1 MQFSISNNPLLRNK
15 FKFQLIL
22 IFIINILINENI
34 FGQITVTYNYTGT
47 SQSWTVPPCVT
58 SITITAAGAD
68 GGGAAGGNGAVLSGT
83 LAVTP
88 GQVFQINVG
97 GSGGTGASSGG
108 YNGGGTGRG
117 ANSAANQSGGGGG
130 ATSISVSPFALA
142 NRILVAAGG
151 GGFGGGTTDAAGGAG
166 GCATGTT
173 GVASYGGGG
182 TGGTQSAGG
191 AGGNPWGSGSVGSS
205 GSLGTG
211 AGGATDNCYNYAP
224 GGGGGGGYYG
234 GGSGGADCFSGAP
247 YGGGGGG
254 GGSSLIPAGIGC
266 TSGTNNGPGYLT
278 ISYTAAVGTATATNT
293 GPYCVG
299 ATIQL
304 NASSGTSY
312 SWSGPNS
319 FTSTLQNPTIPLSS
333 ISNSGVYTVVVN
345 NIGCLS
351 TATTT
356 VVINALPIVN
366 AGNDQTVC
374 AGTTTTLNAS
384 GATTYSWNNG
394 INNNVSF
401 TQAVGTIIYTV
412 TGTTSGCTNTDQVTV
427 VVNPIPVIDAGQD
440 VSICTGSSATLTAS
454 GATTYSWS
462 PNGQITASI
471 TESPILT
478 SIYTVTGTTLGCSS
492 SDAVQIIILP
502 NALINAGPDVNLCE
516 GFSSVLSASGGA
528 TYSWDNGIGIGN
540 NVSITPN
547 STATYTVIGT
557 DALGCIGTDDITITV
572 NPLPTIGAGIDQ
584 AVCDGS
590 SVTLSGVGASTYTWD
605 NGVTD
610 AVAFLPLATA
620 IYTVTGT
627 DINGCINTDQVTVTV
642 NIIPVVDAGI
652 TQTICD
658 GGSVTL
664 SGSGASTYTWDNGV
678 TDGIVFS
685 PIATLNY
692 TVTGT
697 TVAGCTS
704 TDQVIVTVNP
714 LPIVEAGLDQ
724 TVCFGTS
731 VILNGAGAST
741 YTWTNGIT
749 NNIGFTPVVG
759 TLTYTVTGTSING
772 CESTDIMNVNV
783 NPLPSVNG
791 GLNQSVCAGT
801 AVTLT
806 GTGAATYTWNNGITN
821 GLAFTPISTATY
833 TVTGTSA
840 AGCENT
846 DQVLVTVNPI
856 PAVFAGNDVT
866 FCAGQTLIFSGSG
879 AATYTWDNGITNG
892 VAFTP
897 PSGATTYT
905 VTGTSA
911 AGCIN
916 TDQVVSTIVPI
927 PVVSFT
933 PDITSGCVPLSVNF
947 TNTTANSANCVWTIS
962 DGTILT
968 GCGTVANTFTQA
980 GCFDITLTTTL
991 TNGCVA
997 TLTSLNMICV
1007 EALPI
1012 AAFSPSTSTINEENS
1027 IIQFQNNTINGS
1039 TYTWNFGDNS
1049 PTSSN
1054 ENPSHDYT
1062 GAEVGN
1068 YTVTLIA
1075 LSPFG
1080 CSDTAT
1086 SIIQLQEDLIYF
1098 IPNTFTPDQD
1108 AHNPTFQP
1116 IFTAGFDPF
1125 DFNLLIFNRWGE
1137 IIFESH
1143 NAEIG
1148 WDGTYRSGGKLVQ
1161 DGVYS
1166 WKIEFKT
1173 TKNDERKIAVG
1184 HVNVLK

>member
-1 MQFSISNNPLLRNK
+1 MQFSISKNPLLRNK
-15 FKFQLIL
+15 FKFQIIL

-68 GGGAAGGNGAVLSGT
+68 GGGASGGNGAVLSGT

-88 GQVFQINVG
+88 GQVFQIKVG

-108 YNGGGTGRG
+108 YNGGGTGKG

-173 GVASYGGGG
+173 GVASFGGGG

-211 AGGATDNCYNYAP
+211 AAGATDNCYNYAP

-278 ISYTAAVGTATATNT
+278 ISYTASVGTVTATNT

-312 SWSGPNS
+312 SWTGPNS

-333 ISNSGVYTVVVN
+333 ISNAGVYTVVVN

-412 TGTTSGCTNTDQVTV
+412 TGTTSGCTNTDEVTV
-427 VVNPIPVIDAGQD
+427 IVNPIPVIDAGQD
-440 VSICTGSSATLTAS
+440 VSICAGSSATLTAI

-462 PNGQITASI
+462 PNGQTTASI

-478 SIYTVTGTTLGCSS
+478 STYTATGTTLGCSS
-492 SDAVQIIILP
+492 SDDVQIIILP
-502 NALINAGPDVNLCE
+502 NALINAGPDVILCE

-547 STATYTVIGT
+547 STSTYTVIGT
-557 DALGCIGTDDITITV
+557 DALGCVGTDDITITV

-610 AVAFLPLATA
+610 ALAFTPLATA
-620 IYTVTGT
+620 TYTVTGT

-642 NIIPVVDAGI
+642 NIIPAVDAGI
-652 TQTICD
+652 AQTICV

-664 SGSGASTYTWDNGV
+664 SGSGAATYTWDNGV
-678 TDGIVFS
+678 IDGIVFS
-685 PIATLNY
+685 PTATLNY

-697 TVAGCTS
+697 TVAGCAS
-704 TDQVIVTVNP
+704 TDQVSVTVNP

-731 VILNGAGAST
+731 VILNGAGAS
-741 YTWTNGIT
+741 
-749 NNIGFTPVVG
+749 
-759 TLTYTVTGTSING
+759 
-772 CESTDIMNVNV
+772 
-783 NPLPSVNG
+783 
-791 GLNQSVCAGT
+791 
-801 AVTLT
+801 
-806 GTGAATYTWNNGITN
+806 
-821 GLAFTPISTATY
+821 
-833 TVTGTSA
+833 
-840 AGCENT
+840 
-846 DQVLVTVNPI
+846 
-856 PAVFAGNDVT
+856 
-866 FCAGQTLIFSGSG
+866 
-879 AATYTWDNGITNG
+879 
-892 VAFTP
+892 
-897 PSGATTYT
+897 
-905 VTGTSA
+905 
-911 AGCIN
+911 
-916 TDQVVSTIVPI
+916 
-927 PVVSFT
+927 
-933 PDITSGCVPLSVNF
+933 
-947 TNTTANSANCVWTIS
+947 
-962 DGTILT
+962 
-968 GCGTVANTFTQA
+968 
-980 GCFDITLTTTL
+980 
-991 TNGCVA
+991 
-997 TLTSLNMICV
+997 
-1007 EALPI
+1007 
-1012 AAFSPSTSTINEENS
+1012 
-1027 IIQFQNNTINGS
+1027 
-1039 TYTWNFGDNS
+1039 
-1049 PTSSN
+1049 
-1054 ENPSHDYT
+1054 
-1062 GAEVGN
+1062 
-1068 YTVTLIA
+1068 
-1075 LSPFG
+1075 
-1080 CSDTAT
+1080 
-1086 SIIQLQEDLIYF
+1086 
-1098 IPNTFTPDQD
+1098 
-1108 AHNPTFQP
+1108 
-1116 IFTAGFDPF
+1116 
-1125 DFNLLIFNRWGE
+1125 
-1137 IIFESH
+1137 
-1143 NAEIG
+1143 
-1148 WDGTYRSGGKLVQ
+1148 K
-1161 DGVYS
+1161 
-1166 WKIEFKT
+1166 
-1173 TKNDERKIAVG
+1173 
-1184 HVNVLK
+1184 

>member
-15 FKFQLIL
+15 FKFQIIL
-22 IFIINILINENI
+22 IFIVNILINKNI

-47 SQSWTVPPCVT
+47 AQSWTVPPCVT

-68 GGGAAGGNGAVLSGT
+68 GGGASGGNGAVLSGT

-173 GVASYGGGG
+173 GVASFGGGG

-191 AGGNPWGSGSVGSS
+191 TGGNPWGSGSVGSS

-211 AGGATDNCYNYAP
+211 AAGATDNCYNYAP

-278 ISYTAAVGTATATNT
+278 ISYTAAVGTVTATNT

-312 SWSGPNS
+312 SWTGPNS

-333 ISNSGVYTVVVN
+333 TSNSGVYTVVVN

-427 VVNPIPVIDAGQD
+427 IVNPIPVIDAGQD
-440 VSICTGSSATLTAS
+440 VSICAGSSATLTAV

-462 PNGQITASI
+462 PNGQTTASI
-471 TESPILT
+471 TESPIVT
-478 SIYTVTGTTLGCSS
+478 STYTVTGTNLGCSS
-492 SDAVQIIILP
+492 SDDVQIIILP
-502 NALINAGPDVNLCE
+502 NALINAGPDVILCE

-547 STATYTVIGT
+547 STSTYTVIGT
-557 DALGCIGTDDITITV
+557 DALGCVGTDDITITV

-610 AVAFLPLATA
+610 ALAFTPLATA
-620 IYTVTGT
+620 TYTVTGT

-642 NIIPVVDAGI
+642 NIIPAVDAGI
-652 TQTICD
+652 AQTICV

-664 SGSGASTYTWDNGV
+664 SGSGAATYTWDNGV

-685 PIATLNY
+685 PTATLNY

-697 TVAGCTS
+697 TIAGCAS
-704 TDQVIVTVNP
+704 TDQVSVTVNP

-759 TLTYTVTGTSING
+759 TGTYTVTGTSING
-772 CESTDIMNVNV
+772 CVSTDLMDVIV

-806 GTGAATYTWNNGITN
+806 GNGAATYTWNNGITN

-840 AGCENT
+840 SGCENT

-1098 IPNTFTPDQD
+1098 IPNTFTPDED

-1116 IFTAGFDPF
+1116 IFTSGFDPF

-1137 IIFESH
+1137 IVFESH